1 MRIVNELYRLK
12 PIAPK
17 TDIST
22 MENLMDELGNPQR
35 KLRFVHVGGTNGK
48 GSVSAMLNQIL
59 IDSGYKVGLYTSPHL
74 FRFNERIRINNRLIP
89 DSDLRQLYSKAIGA
103 VRKAG
108 LQPGFFDVTT
118 AIALCY
124 YAEKNVDI
132 VVLEVGLGGRLDAT
146 NIVNADVSVITNVTL
161 EHTDKLGNTIAKIA
175 REKAGIVK
183 PDTVLVTSVMKPDA
197 ITEIRKQVR
206 KVKAVCIDSNKAVR
220 IKRISQNLT
229 GQAFTAKSREAD
241 YGRLRIR
248 LAGEHQLRNA
258 GVAITVAEQLRKK
271 GWKISRTSLR
281 KGLANARWPGRFE
294 VVRKNPVIIV
304 DSGHNEDGMRA
315 VSKTVEALI
324 PEKIV
329 LVIGISDTKDHDK
342 MLSLIAPLAK
352 KIIVTQAKYRGTDTG
367 ILASLAGKYCR
378 DVKQVKDAGRAVNY
392 ARKNAGRKDVI
403 LVSGSIFVIDEALR
417 ALV

>member
-1 MRIVNELYRLK
+1 M
-12 PIAPK
+12 
-17 TDIST
+17 
-22 MENLMDELGNPQR
+22 
-35 KLRFVHVGGTNGK
+35 
-48 GSVSAMLNQIL
+48 
-59 IDSGYKVGLYTSPHL
+59 
-74 FRFNERIRINNRLIP
+74 
-89 DSDLRQLYSKAIGA
+89 
-103 VRKAG
+103 
-108 LQPGFFDVTT
+108 
-118 AIALCY
+118 
-124 YAEKNVDI
+124 
-132 VVLEVGLGGRLDAT
+132 
-146 NIVNADVSVITNVTL
+146 
-161 EHTDKLGNTIAKIA
+161 
-175 REKAGIVK
+175 
-183 PDTVLVTSVMKPDA
+183 
-197 ITEIRKQVR
+197 
-206 KVKAVCIDSNKAVR
+206 
-220 IKRISQNLT
+220 
-229 GQAFTAKSREAD
+229 
-241 YGRLRIR
+241 
-248 LAGEHQLRNA
+248 
-258 GVAITVAEQLRKK
+258 
-271 GWKISRTSLR
+271 R
-281 KGLANARWPGRFE
+281 KGLANARWPGRVE